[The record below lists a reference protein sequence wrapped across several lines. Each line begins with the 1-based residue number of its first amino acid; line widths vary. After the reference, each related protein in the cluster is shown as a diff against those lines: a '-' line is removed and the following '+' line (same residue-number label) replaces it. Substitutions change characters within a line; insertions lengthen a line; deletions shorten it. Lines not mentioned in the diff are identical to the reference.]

1 LWLGTA
7 ALLGVA
13 VVYDVLLYLVR
24 RADRAFPSTNPVE
37 NTWWF
42 GYARDLA
49 NFFGMFGF
57 AAGYRLLGLPGPLAL
72 LAGVATG
79 LVGYGLDYVIARKLA
94 ARFAK
99 VFLACAMTV
108 ILIPVALMRDRFTA
122 LLAGIMDRL
131 F

>member
-1 LWLGTA
+1 MWLGTA

-13 VVYDVLLYLVR
+13 VTYDVLLYLVR
-24 RADRAFPSTNPVE
+24 RADRAFPSTDPAE
-37 NTWWF
+37 GTWWF

-57 AAGYRLLGLPGPLAL
+57 AAGYRLLGFPGPLAL
-72 LAGVATG
+72 VAGVATG
-79 LVGYGLDYVIARKLA
+79 LLGYGLDYVIARKLA
-94 ARFAK
+94 ARYAK

-108 ILIPVALMRDRFTA
+108 ILVPLILVRERFAAALATM
-122 LLAGIMDRL
+122 MDRL

>member
-1 LWLGTA
+1 M
-7 ALLGVA
+7 LLGVA
-13 VVYDVLLYLVR
+13 VMYDVVLYLVR

-37 NTWWF
+37 STWWF

-57 AAGYRLLGLPGPLAL
+57 AVGYRLLGYPGPLAL

-79 LVGYGLDYVIARKLA
+79 LLGYGLDYVIARKLA
-94 ARFAK
+94 KNYAK

-108 ILIPVALMRDRFTA
+108 VLVPVVLMRDRLETGLAA
-122 LLAGIMDRL
+122 LMAHL